1 MADSEGGAPAPS
13 GLARKALKAAP
24 VIIVGSVMFSFISY
38 WRVAAVVLCDLAS
51 TAFYIGGIVE
61 QAIGPA
67 APWYILGVM
76 LFSYAVRAVYIES
89 CSLFVRGGVYRVVKE
104 AIGAMPAKAAVSALL
119 FDYVLTGPISSV
131 SAGQYLIG
139 WILEF
144 VALVD
149 PGWGV
154 TDPLM
159 RASIKQYGAIFIAVC
174 ITLYFFRKNL
184 IGIHE
189 SSGKALRI
197 MGFTTV
203 VAAIVLVW
211 CTVTLAVKGPANPG
225 MVSPIPDLSPKFEMA
240 VNEQGID
247 RMTGEPRETWI
258 RDPQTHKLLPS
269 LDAHGQPIP
278 KINPLTKYQEDPLG
292 FLPRIFPGVSE
303 HLRHID
309 SVLSVIGLVGLVVAF
324 GHSILAMSGEETL
337 AQVYREVES
346 PKLPNFK
353 KAGFVIFGYS
363 LVLTA
368 GVSFLAVLLIPDEVR
383 MKDYADNLLGG
394 LAMHVVGPAPLR
406 LVLNAIVVA
415 AGFLILSGAVNT
427 SIIGSNGVLN
437 RVAEDGVLP
446 DALQKPHR
454 SYGTTHRILYLI
466 VGLQIF
472 TIVASRGNMVLLG
485 EAYAFGVIWSFFF
498 NALSMLVLRFKDKRI
513 REFKVPINI
522 QIGSFEVPVGLMF
535 VFCVL
540 GSTALINLF
549 TKEVATLGGLAFS
562 CILMGVFL
570 VTEKITHRNNKG
582 TTHEHIEQFT
592 ERTSAEVSAETVHST
607 KPYRKLVAIRSPQNL
622 YMLQRALEETDPE
635 TTDVIVMTA
644 KVIPVGDAAPNVAE
658 LDRFDRKLM
667 TAVIELAE
675 KSGKHITP
683 MVVPTNNPLYAVM
696 NAAKSLEVQ
705 ELVVGASNKFTAEE
719 HLDQMAFY
727 WISIHGGEPIPLT
740 IRVLSKTWDV
750 HYDVGGGSRIPRV
763 SERRARTVAELR
775 AAGVGVRRVLMVH
788 DNTHRARDLFD
799 AVLTMLDPDVVF
811 DVVHVSTDNSNA
823 TSASVG
829 NSNAVL
835 SREPSAQ
842 QRDSRTAVSSTRLS
856 SAGISRSSTVTG
868 TSLLQDIER
877 AENIGRE
884 VHVHTLQTDPGTGVV
899 RLALEHDYDLIV
911 LDAPAATENGAG
923 PLAWQQ
929 YIREHASCVVCF
941 MSLPAIQREVV
952 DSTPSHVIASSG
964 HASDGH

>member
-1 MADSEGGAPAPS
+1 MADSDISPPQSGGAM
-13 GLARKALKAAP
+13 RKVIKAAP

-131 SAGQYLIG
+131 SAGQYLTG
-139 WILEF
+139 WFLELL
-144 VALVD
+144 ALVD
-149 PGWGV
+149 PSWGI
-154 TDPLM
+154 TDPAI
-159 RASIKQYGAIFIAVC
+159 RASIKQYGSIFIAVC
-174 ITLYFFRKNL
+174 ITLYFFRNNL

-189 SSGKALRI
+189 SSGKALKI

-203 VAAIVLVW
+203 VAVIVLGW
-211 CTVTLAVKGPANPG
+211 CGVTLAIKGPANPG
-225 MVSPIPDLSPKFEMA
+225 IVPLIPDLSPKFELA
-240 VNEQGID
+240 VNEHGKD
-247 RMTGEPRETWI
+247 ARLTEEVREVWI
-258 RDPQTHKLLPS
+258 RDPETRKLL
-269 LDAHGQPIP
+269 LKRDANGQPIP
-278 KINPLTKYQEDPLG
+278 KINPLTKHQEDPLG
-292 FLPRIFPGVSE
+292 FLPTAFPGLSG
-303 HLRHID
+303 HLRKID
-309 SVLSVIGLVGLVVAF
+309 SILSVIGLLGLMVAF

-363 LVLTA
+363 LILTA

-394 LAMHVVGPAPLR
+394 LAMHVAGPVSLR
-406 LVLNAIVVA
+406 LVLNGFVVA

-454 SYGTTHRILYLI
+454 KYGTTHRILYLI

-472 TIVASRGNMVLLG
+472 TIVASGGNMVLLG

-513 REFKVPINI
+513 REFKVPFNI
-522 QIGSFEVPVGLMF
+522 HIGSFEVPVGLLF

-549 TKEVATLGGLAFS
+549 TKEVATIGGLAFS
-562 CILMGVFL
+562 SILMCVFL
-570 VTEKITHRNNKG
+570 VTEKITHRHNKG
-582 TTHEHIEQFT
+582 TAHEHIEQFT
-592 ERTSAEVSAETVHST
+592 ERTSTEISVETLHST

-622 YMLQRALEETDPE
+622 YMLQRAMEETDPE

-644 KVIPVGDAAPNVAE
+644 KVIPVGDAAPNVGE
-658 LDRFDRKLM
+658 LDRYDRKLM

-683 MVVPTNNPLYAVM
+683 MFVPTNNPLYAVM
-696 NAAKSLEVQ
+696 NTAKSLGVQ

-727 WISIHGGEPIPLT
+727 WISLHGGEPVPLT

-750 HYDVGGGSRIPRV
+750 HYDVGGGNRIPRI
-763 SERRARTVAELR
+763 SERKARTVGELR
-775 AAGVGVRRVLMVH
+775 AAGIGVRRVLMVH
-788 DNTHRARDLFD
+788 DNTHHSRDLFD
-799 AVLTMLDPDVVF
+799 AVLTTLDPDVVF
-811 DVVHVSTDNSNA
+811 DIAHLAPLVANTGKSNP
-823 TSASVG
+823 S
-829 NSNAVL
+829 L
-835 SREPSAQ
+835 SDPAISQTGLSQAEYNPSK
-842 QRDSRTAVSSTRLS
+842 SSTN
-856 SAGISRSSTVTG
+856 AGC
-868 TSLLQDIER
+868 SLLLDIER
-877 AENIGRE
+877 AEKIGRE
-884 VHVHTLQTDPGTGVV
+884 ITVHTLQTDPGPGIV
-899 RLALEHDYDLIV
+899 RLVLELDYDLVV
-911 LDAPAATENGAG
+911 LDSPAECENSIGL
-923 PLAWQQ
+923 PAWQK
-929 YIREHASCVVCF
+929 YIREHASCVVCL

-952 DSTPSHVIASSG
+952 DTTPSVVGAS
-964 HASDGH
+964 